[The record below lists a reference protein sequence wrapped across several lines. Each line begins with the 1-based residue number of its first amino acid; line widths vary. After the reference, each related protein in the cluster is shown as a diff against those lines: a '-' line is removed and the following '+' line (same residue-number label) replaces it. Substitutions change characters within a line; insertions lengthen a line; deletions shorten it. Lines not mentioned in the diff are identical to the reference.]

1 MRERS
6 KGGLVTTIEIGDRVA
21 IRGNTQSYILTDPDK
36 VYKGRVVGKG
46 DGQLIV
52 RLDVPVI
59 RGPGEFQEVSVQEKD
74 AHLTAPGN

>member
-1 MRERS
+1 M
-6 KGGLVTTIEIGDRVA
+6 TTIEIGDRVA

-36 VYKGRVVGKG
+36 VYEGRVVGKG

-52 RLDVPVI
+52 RLDEPVI
-59 RGPGEFQEVSVQEKD
+59 RGPGEFGEVSVQEKD